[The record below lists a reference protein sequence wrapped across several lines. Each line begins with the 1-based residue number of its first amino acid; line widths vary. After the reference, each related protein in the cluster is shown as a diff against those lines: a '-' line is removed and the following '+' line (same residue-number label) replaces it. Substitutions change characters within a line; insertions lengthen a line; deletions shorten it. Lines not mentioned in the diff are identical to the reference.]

1 MTQEKRNPSL
11 FSGGTLLL
19 LLLMALGGV
28 VTLYRMAKGLG
39 AATNLSDEYPW
50 GLWVAVDVL
59 TGVALAAGGFAIAAA
74 VYIFNMKKYKPVAK
88 PAILTAFIG
97 YLIVIVGLVID
108 IGKPASFWH
117 PLVMW
122 QGHSVMFEVVWCITL
137 YTTVLALEFAPDL
150 LDRIGMG
157 GLAKVLRQKVI
168 LYPLVIAGI
177 TLSYLHQ
184 SSLGAF
190 FLITPH
196 KLHGLWYTPLLP
208 QLFYLSAI
216 AVGLAM
222 VSFESIMS
230 SRAFNRAYETDILKG
245 LAKGTWITLVI
256 YLVVR
261 LVDLLAQG
269 KVGLIFTGG
278 TASLLFLLEMVGGVI
293 LPIFLLATRSAENVS
308 SILWAQVLV
317 IAGVILNRFNVNFLT
332 QSGHGGSYFPSAMEM
347 AITVGIIALGLFL
360 YRAAVAYLP
369 IFSQAEE

>member
-1 MTQEKRNPSL
+1 MTNETKNPSL
-11 FSGGTLLL
+11 FSGGTILLL
-19 LLLMALGGV
+19 VLMAIGGA
-28 VTLYRMAKGLG
+28 VTIYRLANGLG

-50 GLWVAVDVL
+50 GLWVSVDVL
-59 TGVALAAGGFAIAAA
+59 IGVALAAGGFGIAAA
-74 VYIFNMKKYKPVAK
+74 VYVFNMKKYKPVAK
-88 PAILTAFIG
+88 PAILTAFLG
-97 YLIVIVGLVID
+97 YLMVIVGLVID

-122 QGHSVMFEVVWCITL
+122 QSHSVMFEVVWCITL
-137 YTTVLALEFAPDL
+137 YTTVLGLEFAPDL
-150 LDRIGMG
+150 LDKIGMG
-157 GLAKVLRQKVI
+157 GLAKILRQKIIV
-168 LYPLVIAGI
+168 YPLVIAGI

-222 VSFESIMS
+222 VSFESILS
-230 SRAFNRAYETDILKG
+230 SRVFDRGYDTDILKG

-261 LVDLLAQG
+261 IVDLLVQG
-269 KVGLIFTGG
+269 KVGLVFSGG
-278 TASLLFLLEMVGGVI
+278 TASLLFLLEVVGGVI
-293 LPIFLLATRSAENVS
+293 LPIFLLATKAGENVS

-317 IAGVILNRFNVNFLT
+317 IAGVVLNRFNVNFLT
-332 QSGHGGSYFPSAMEM
+332 QTGQGGSYFPSFMEI
-347 AITVGIIALGLFL
+347 AITLGIVALGVFL
-360 YRAAVAYLP
+360 YRAAVVYLP
-369 IFSQAEE
+369 IFSHAEE

>member
-293 LPIFLLATRSAENVS
+293 LPIFLLATRSGENVS

>member
-1 MTQEKRNPSL
+1 MAQETRNPSL
-11 FSGGTLLL
+11 FSGGTFLLL
-19 LLLMALGGV
+19 VLMAIGGA
-28 VTLYRMAKGLG
+28 VTIYRLANGLG

-50 GLWVAVDVL
+50 GLWVAMDVL
-59 TGVALAAGGFAIAAA
+59 VGVALAAGGFGIAAA
-74 VYIFNMKKYKPVAK
+74 VYVFNMKKYKPVAK

-117 PLVMW
+117 PLIMW
-122 QGHSVMFEVVWCITL
+122 QGHSVMFEVVWCIAL
-137 YTTVLALEFAPDL
+137 YTTVLGLEFAPDL
-150 LDRIGMG
+150 LDRIGMS
-157 GLAKVLRQKVI
+157 GLGKVLRLKIIVF
-168 LYPLVIAGI
+168 PLVIAGI

-230 SRAFNRAYETDILKG
+230 ARAFNREYETDILQG
-245 LAKGTWITLVI
+245 LAKGTWITLLI

-261 LVDLLAQG
+261 MVDLLAHG

-278 TASLLFLLEMVGGVI
+278 KLASLLFLLEIVGGVL
-293 LPIFLLATRSAENVS
+293 LPIFLLAPTDNV
-308 SILWAQVLV
+308 
-317 IAGVILNRFNVNFLT
+317 AGAFGYV
-332 QSGHGGSYFPSAMEM
+332 
-347 AITVGIIALGLFL
+347 
-360 YRAAVAYLP
+360 
-369 IFSQAEE
+369 

>member
-150 LDRIGMG
+150 LDRIGMA